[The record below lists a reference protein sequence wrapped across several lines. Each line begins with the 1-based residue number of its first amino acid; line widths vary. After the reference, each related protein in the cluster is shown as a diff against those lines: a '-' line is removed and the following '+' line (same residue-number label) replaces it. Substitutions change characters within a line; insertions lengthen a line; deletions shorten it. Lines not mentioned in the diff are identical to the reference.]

1 MESAMSEEKPRE
13 IKIRN
18 SAGILAVTIDRV
30 IAVKDVFIG
39 SGDDKLPPMN
49 RPRLEIHKGSYYGAF
64 LITLM
69 DRDVAAKGEN
79 TIYLVEVN
87 DEGDPVAYIGHFQPE
102 KEDFDYMTCEAW
114 RE

>member
-1 MESAMSEEKPRE
+1 MKEEKKRE

-30 IAVKDVFIG
+30 IPTKDVFFG
-39 SGDDKLPPMN
+39 TGDDKLPSMN
-49 RPRLEIHKGSYYGAF
+49 RPRLEIHKGTYYGNF

-69 DRDVAAKGEN
+69 DRDVAAEGKN

-87 DEGDPVAYIGHFQPE
+87 DADDPIAYIGHFQPE
-102 KEDFDYMTCEAW
+102 KEDFDYKTCEAW